1 MERIPVRTNRGLRYV
16 CDLFGK
22 LDSPYIANYTLKIT
36 TIDHEAKYNHEIIDA
51 VHKSV
56 YIKDYLG
63 TYRNM
68 I

>member
-1 MERIPVRTNRGLRYV
+1 M

-51 VHKSV
+51 VHKNV